1 MTTIANA
8 SSSQATA
15 GQTALAQAQAKL
27 AADQA
32 AKAADDII
40 KADQKAVDDASQQDT
55 AQTVT
60 SAAAGTKGVID
71 ITA

>member
-1 MTTIANA
+1 MTTIASA
-8 SSSQATA
+8 SSSQTA
-15 GQTALAQAQAKL
+15 SSQTTALAQAQAKL

-55 AQTVT
+55 AQSVA
-60 SAAAGTKGVID
+60 SAASGKGVID

>member
-1 MTTIANA
+1 MTTIASPSQTT
-8 SSSQATA
+8 SS
-15 GQTALAQAQAKL
+15 QTALAQAQAKL

-55 AQTVT
+55 AQSVAR
-60 SAAAGTKGVID
+60 AASGKGVID

>member
-1 MTTIANA
+1 MTTIASV
-8 SSSQATA
+8 SSS
-15 GQTALAQAQAKL
+15 QTALAQAQAKL

-40 KADQKAVDDASQQDT
+40 KADQKAVDEASQQDT
-55 AQTVT
+55 AQSVA
-60 SAAAGTKGVID
+60 SAASASVQGKGVVD

>member
-1 MTTIANA
+1 MTSIASVGA
-8 SSSQATA
+8 SPTTSS
-15 GQTALAQAQAKL
+15 QTALEQAQAKL

-55 AQTVT
+55 AQSVAT
-60 SAAAGTKGVID
+60 AASGKGVID